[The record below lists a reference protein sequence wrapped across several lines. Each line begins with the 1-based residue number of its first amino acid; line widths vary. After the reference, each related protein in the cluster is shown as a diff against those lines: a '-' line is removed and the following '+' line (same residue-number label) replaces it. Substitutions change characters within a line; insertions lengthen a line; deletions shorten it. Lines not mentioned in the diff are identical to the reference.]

1 MNSGTGCAASE
12 PFALR
17 VLGDSMLPEFA
28 EGTVIII
35 DPAGAIR
42 DGCYV
47 MAEYNNE
54 YIFRQLRI
62 IDDKYYLQPLNDLY
76 DTVEISGQEVIQGV
90 ITQKAGKYRKDHKH
104 YGKDWFFLFSGFSAF
119 LFSLIYRVLFFRH
132 CGSRTAGEVL
142 FCYSPKEYPE
152 KTGTLAAPLKS
163 RGSHRKGFVSMLC
176 QNSQKTLRQLAQK
189 ADANNPFSM
198 AC

>member
-1 MNSGTGCAASE
+1 MNTGTGCSASE

-28 EGTVIII
+28 EGAIIII
-35 DPAGAIR
+35 DPAGTIR

-62 IDDKYYLQPLNDLY
+62 VGDKYYLQPLNDLY

-90 ITQKAGKYRKDHKH
+90 ITQQAGRRRKDRKH
-104 YGKDWFFLFSGFSAF
+104 YN
-119 LFSLIYRVLFFRH
+119 
-132 CGSRTAGEVL
+132 
-142 FCYSPKEYPE
+142 
-152 KTGTLAAPLKS
+152 KS
-163 RGSHRKGFVSMLC
+163 SE
-176 QNSQKTLRQLAQK
+176 
-189 ADANNPFSM
+189 
-198 AC
+198 